1 MIYVEVKSH
10 VQDFR
15 KCQEVNSAHIKKN
28 KGCLKSYFYLSF
40 RGNKKSYLFDYQNVI
55 NFKVDFSKACLD
67 GRQVEMTPFET
78 AFLSPYPQL
87 FLTGFNAEWGI
98 EWTETD
104 EAGQN
109 KKPSK
114 YQQENSY

>member
-1 MIYVEVKSH
+1 MTFLGNEVLDKRCST
-10 VQDFR
+10 R
-15 KCQEVNSAHIKKN
+15 GARQEVLDQRNLTHLIVN
-28 KGCLKSYFYLSF
+28 TLK
-40 RGNKKSYLFDYQNVI
+40 DEM
-55 NFKVDFSKACLD
+55 DFST
-67 GRQVEMTPFET
+67 VEMTPFET

-109 KKPSK
+109 KNPSK